1 MQMAELVA
9 YAREKYQIE
18 EQHKWADFPGF
29 SVLCH
34 PRTGKWIALLMRQW
48 DGETGTEIERCDLKC
63 GGNSLLRFS
72 RPYISSPIRMR
83 GNKWLDI
90 AFDNST
96 ERDVVF
102 DLFDQAIAEGTG
114 HGYTIVLGSELP
126 GGEERYQETALPFA
140 GSSFKAEKE
149 ELPDRL
155 REMRRLYEYGRES
168 PSARARNFY
177 RQAVFM
183 QDYEDD
189 LPWMGDFV
197 CYFPTYHD
205 LTTRQLRGYFTWRSM
220 LRKGDI
226 QPIATSAAYL
236 YIYELLNGIG
246 AASPEESLQKL
257 REFEK
262 GYLDSGIGDKRMRPN
277 LRRWMLEF
285 AVLHDLSP
293 ELARQVANSEM
304 IERDA
309 ALAVLRAPENHS
321 DEEVFSALC
330 CLGGKKAE
338 SSPVLASHAEKGKA
352 LFAQSWRKA
361 SAYVW
366 QGKDLFTLCF
376 GEKKSRRWYPL
387 TNAVYYEQAKQK
399 DRAYFLN
406 DCRSYCCRNGIWQI
420 ESYEKPAFDK
430 ARLQGFLHETDTRL
444 RHYLKTGRY
453 LKESPADAWAIPYI
467 DAVIEEDKKAV
478 IEAARPKITIDL
490 SGLEQI
496 RRDAAATRESLLT
509 EDEIEELA
517 ETAPPADE
525 SETSDFPLEPVQIQI
540 LRALLEERDAAEI
553 LKAHHLMP
561 SMTADA
567 INEALF
573 DEIGDTVLLCEE
585 DQLLLVDDYIEELE
599 QILGGTSNGGT

>member
-1 MQMAELVA
+1 MQMTELVA

-48 DGETGTEIERCDLKC
+48 DTERGEEIERCDLKC
-63 GGNSLLRFS
+63 GGSSLLRFS

-90 AFDNST
+90 AFDNRT

-102 DLFDQAIAEGTG
+102 DLFDQAITEGTG
-114 HGYTIVLGSELP
+114 HGYTIVLGSALP

-168 PSARARNFY
+168 PAARARNFY

-189 LPWMGDFV
+189 LPWTGDFV

-205 LTTRQLRGYFTWRSM
+205 LTTRQLRGYFTWRSK

-262 GYLDSGIGDKRMRPN
+262 GYLDSGIGDKRMRSN

-293 ELARQVANSEM
+293 ALARQAADKEM

-309 ALAVLRAPENHS
+309 ALTVLRAPENHS
-321 DEEVFSALC
+321 DEEVFTALC
-330 CLGGKKAE
+330 CLGGKKTE
-338 SSPVLASHAEKGKA
+338 SSPVTAYQAEKGEA
-352 LFAQSWRKA
+352 LFAKSWRKA
-361 SAYVW
+361 SAYIW
-366 QGKDLFTLCF
+366 EGKDLFALCF
-376 GEKKSRRWYPL
+376 GEKKTRQWYPL
-387 TNAVYYEQAKQK
+387 SNAVYYEQTRQP
-399 DRAYFLN
+399 DRSYSLD
-406 DCRSYCCRNGIWQI
+406 DCRSYRCRNGIWQT

-430 ARLQGFLHETDTRL
+430 GRLQGFLHETDARL
-444 RHYLKTGRY
+444 RRYLKTGRY
-453 LKESPADAWAIPYI
+453 LRENPADAWAIPYI

-496 RRDAAATRESLLT
+496 RRDAATTRESLLT
-509 EDEIEELA
+509 EDEIEEIA
-517 ETAPPADE
+517 EAAPPAAE
-525 SETSDFPLEPVQIQI
+525 NETGDFPLDPVQVQI

-553 LKAHHLMP
+553 LRAHHLMP

-585 DQLLLVDDYIEELE
+585 DQLLLVDDYIEELKE
-599 QILGGTSNGGT
+599 LLGGTGNG

>member
-72 RPYISSPIRMR
+72 RPYLSPPIRMR
-83 GNKWLDI
+83 GSKWLDI
-90 AFDNST
+90 AFDENT
-96 ERDVVF
+96 ESEVVF
-102 DLFDQAIAEGTG
+102 DLFNQAITAATG
-114 HGYTIVLGSELP
+114 HGYTIVLGSALQD
-126 GGEERYQETALPFA
+126 GEERYQETALPFA
-140 GSSFKAEKE
+140 GSSYKAEKE

-155 REMRRLYEYGRES
+155 REMRRLYEYSRES

-189 LPWMGDFV
+189 LPWTGDFV

-205 LTTRQLRGYFTWRSM
+205 LTARQLHGYFTWRSK

-226 QPIATSAAYL
+226 QPIATSVAYL

-246 AASPEESLQKL
+246 AASPEDSLRKL
-257 REFEK
+257 REFEE

-285 AVLHDLSP
+285 AVLNDLSP
-293 ELARQVANSEM
+293 ELARQVTDPEM

-309 ALAVLRAPENHS
+309 ALAVLRAPEKHS
-321 DEEVFSALC
+321 DAEVLTALC
-330 CLGGKKAE
+330 CLGGKKTE
-338 SSPVLASHAEKGKA
+338 SSPVLASHAEKGNA

-366 QGKDLFTLCF
+366 QGTDLFTLCF
-376 GEKKSRRWYPL
+376 GERKARQWYPL
-387 TNAVYYEQAKQK
+387 SNAVYYEQTRQQ
-399 DRAYFLN
+399 DRLYCLN
-406 DCRSYCCRNGIWQI
+406 DCRSYCYKNGVWQV
-420 ESYEKPAFDK
+420 EAYEKLSFDK
-430 ARLQGFLHETDTRL
+430 GRLQGFLHETDARL
-444 RHYLKTGRY
+444 RRYLKTGRY
-453 LKESPADAWAIPYI
+453 LRESPSDAWAIPYI
-467 DAVIEEDKKAV
+467 DAVIEEDKKAAL
-478 IEAARPKITIDL
+478 EAARPKITLDL

-496 RRDAAATRESLLT
+496 RRDAATTRESLLT
-509 EDEIEELA
+509 EDEIEEIA
-517 ETAPPADE
+517 EATPPADE
-525 SETSDFPLEPVQIQI
+525 SETSGLPLEPVQVQI
-540 LRALLEERDAAEI
+540 LRALLEARDAAEI

>member
-1 MQMAELVA
+1 MRLSELTA
-9 YAREKYQIE
+9 YAKEKYHME
-18 EQHKWADFPGF
+18 EQHKWSDFPGF
-29 SVLCH
+29 SVFCH

-48 DGETGTEIERCDLKC
+48 DTERGEEIERCDLKC

-90 AFDNST
+90 SFTEAT
-96 ERDVVF
+96 EREVVF
-102 DLFDQAIAEGTG
+102 GLFDQAIAEGTG

-205 LTTRQLRGYFTWRSM
+205 LTTRQLRGYFTWRSK

-262 GYLDSGIGDKRMRPN
+262 GYLDSRIGDKRMRPN

-293 ELARQVANSEM
+293 ELARQVANPEM

-309 ALAVLRAPENHS
+309 TLAVLRAPENHS
-321 DEEVFSALC
+321 DEEVFTALC

-366 QGKDLFTLCF
+366 QGTDLFTLCF
-376 GEKKSRRWYPL
+376 GQRKTRQWYPL
-387 TNAVYYEQAKQK
+387 SNAVYYEQTRQQ
-399 DRAYFLN
+399 DRLYCLN
-406 DCRSYCCRNGIWQI
+406 DCRSYCCKNGVWQV
-420 ESYEKPAFDK
+420 EAYEKLSFDK
-430 ARLQGFLHETDTRL
+430 GRLQGFLHETDARL
-444 RHYLKTGRY
+444 RRYLKTGRY
-453 LKESPADAWAIPYI
+453 LRENPADAWAIPYI

-496 RRDAAATRESLLT
+496 RRDAATTRESLLT
-509 EDEIEELA
+509 EDEIEEMEEA
-517 ETAPPADE
+517 APPAYE
-525 SETSDFPLEPVQIQI
+525 SETSYLPLDPIHVQI
-540 LRALLEERDAAEI
+540 LHALLEDRDAAEI
-553 LKAHHLMP
+553 IMAHHLMP

>member
-72 RPYISSPIRMR
+72 RPYISTPIRMR
-83 GNKWLDI
+83 GNKWLNI
-90 AFDNST
+90 AFHENT
-96 ERDVVF
+96 ESEVVF

-114 HGYTIVLGSELP
+114 HGYTIVLGSAFP
-126 GGEERYQETALPFA
+126 GGEERYRETALPFA

-205 LTTRQLRGYFTWRSM
+205 LTTRQLRGYFTWRSK

-293 ELARQVANSEM
+293 ELARQVANPEM

-321 DEEVFSALC
+321 DEEVFTALC

-366 QGKDLFTLCF
+366 QGKDLFSLCF
-376 GEKKSRRWYPL
+376 GERKVRQWYPL
-387 TNAVYYEQAKQK
+387 SNAVYYEQTRQQ
-399 DRAYFLN
+399 DRLYCLN
-406 DCRSYCCRNGIWQI
+406 DCRSYRCRSGIWQV
-420 ESYEKPAFDK
+420 EAYEKLAFDK
-430 ARLQGFLHETDTRL
+430 ARLQGFLHETDARL
-444 RHYLKTGRY
+444 RRYLKTGRY
-453 LKESPADAWAIPYI
+453 LRESPSDAWAIPYI
-467 DAVIEEDKKAV
+467 DAVIEEDKKAAL
-478 IEAARPKITIDL
+478 EAARPKITIDL

-496 RRDAAATRESLLT
+496 RRDAAMTRESLLT
-509 EDEIEELA
+509 EEELGEPEEFIVTPA
-517 ETAPPADE
+517 EEKA
-525 SETSDFPLEPVQIQI
+525 SDLPLDTVQIQI
-540 LRALLEERDAAEI
+540 VRALLHGEDVTGL
-553 LKAHHLMP
+553 LKANHLMP
-561 SMTADA
+561 SMAADF

-573 DEIGDTVLLCEE
+573 DEIGDTVVACENDRLTLIE
-585 DQLLLVDDYIEELE
+585 DYFEDLAQL
-599 QILGGTSNGGT
+599 LGGTSNG